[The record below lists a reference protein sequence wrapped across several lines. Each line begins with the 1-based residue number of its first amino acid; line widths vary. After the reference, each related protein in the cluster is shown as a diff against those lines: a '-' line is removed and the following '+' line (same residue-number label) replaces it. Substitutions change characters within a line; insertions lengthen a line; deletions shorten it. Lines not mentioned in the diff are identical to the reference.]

1 MPLKA
6 LPLKIMPLKTMPLK
20 TIPLK
25 TMSPKTEIGV
35 IADQLIKGEPEKG
48 EGYFVAEGV
57 TLEQTPDHIHLEFE
71 KPHRV
76 LSSAVLNGGFYQAN
90 HFLNMLVPPSY
101 SQHCPLAL
109 EDPTV
114 TLERYCHEKG
124 WPGAAIGMMT
134 AASMKSLRVVHDVLP
149 GAELAGEALVGE
161 SLAVVVTTG
170 LENAR
175 RAGDVAEFKALTSTP
190 NKVGTINMAIVT
202 SAYLTTAAM
211 VETVAVATEAKAAVL
226 QELNI
231 ISPVSGGV
239 ATGTGTDAIAIFSGN
254 DEKNRQPV
262 KFTGKH
268 TLFGERVAQL
278 VIKALRSS
286 INWPSKSR
294 TKAEVSP

>member
-1 MPLKA
+1 MGFKL
-6 LPLKIMPLKTMPLK
+6 MPLKTLPLKTIPLK

-25 TMSPKTEIGV
+25 TMSPKTEVGI
-35 IADQLIKGEPEKG
+35 IAGQLIKGEPEKD
-48 EGYFVAEGV
+48 EGYFIAEGV

-90 HFLNMLVPPSY
+90 HFLNMRVPPRD
-101 SQHCPLAL
+101 SQHCPLEL
-109 EDPTV
+109 EDPAV
-114 TLERYCHEKG
+114 TLKRYCHQKG
-124 WPGAAIGMMT
+124 WSGAAIGMMT

-149 GAELAGEALVGE
+149 GEALVGE

-175 RAGDVAEFKALTSTP
+175 RAGDVAEFKALTSIP

-211 VETVAVATEAKAAVL
+211 VEAVTVATEAKAVVL

-268 TLFGERVAQL
+268 TLFGERLAQL

-286 INWPSKSR
+286 INWPSNSR
-294 TKAEVSP
+294 KKAEVSS